1 MKDIQDDGGVKTRYL
16 YKMTPIETSCHA
28 SLENME
34 INLKKVT
41 DSFFER
47 YPQGVMKSWK
57 SIIKMVHHNEIKQKQ
72 CIDIIVKSLKSY
84 HFVDLT
90 KPHVVIFI
98 VIFKNTCGIGIM
110 DEYMTHMELNINKLR
125 TVDGDESKTE
135 NVKIETEKI
144 EEKLDPMEKIEEKP
158 EAIGSEKKTKKI
170 GGINLF

>member
-1 MKDIQDDGGVKTRYL
+1 MKDIQDDGGMKTRYL

-34 INLKKVT
+34 INMKKVT
-41 DSFFER
+41 DAFFER
-47 YPQGVMKSWK
+47 YPSGVMKSWK

-72 CIDIIVKSLKSY
+72 CIDMIVKSLKSY

-110 DEYMTHMELNINKLR
+110 DEYMSHMELNINKLR
-125 TVDGDESKTE
+125 VVDEEPKIE
-135 NVKIETEKI
+135 NETEKI
-144 EEKLDPMEKIEEKP
+144 EEKLDEKSEQKLQEKP
-158 EAIGSEKKTKKI
+158 ESIGKKEKKI